1 MENSI
6 VLIALLFAV
15 LQIILFF
22 KIWNMTN
29 EVSRIRELLEYSY
42 KNNEHKEKI
51 IRKKQDTLINKEQH
65 SEEQHSKEEPKLSS
79 KITTDIELYSWVVEI
94 KTSQEYQVIEINDDN
109 TYLCAN
115 SRNTDGI
122 NLNRYEIEPI
132 NN

>member
-1 MENSI
+1 MEIFI

-42 KNNEHKEKI
+42 NKNEHKEKI

-65 SEEQHSKEEPKLSS
+65 SKEEPKLSS
-79 KITTDIELYSWVVEI
+79 KVTTDIELYSWVVEI

-132 NN
+132 NK